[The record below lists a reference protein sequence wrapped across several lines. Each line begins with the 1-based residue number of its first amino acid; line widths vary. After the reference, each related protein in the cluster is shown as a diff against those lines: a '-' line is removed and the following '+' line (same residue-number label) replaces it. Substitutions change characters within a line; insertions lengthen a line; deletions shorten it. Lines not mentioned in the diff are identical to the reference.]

1 LIVDDESRISMSI
14 LSQPAEISLRVED
27 RVALAN
33 IKEGLR
39 ANEAS
44 ITEVAL
50 TAKNVEVAMS
60 SMVGT
65 VGELTQNVMKNLTV
79 TENNKDI
86 LVRMEQMVTTQF
98 EIWNRM
104 FSGRLE
110 HLLKQPVSPNVNQP
124 P

>member
-1 LIVDDESRISMSI
+1 MSI

-50 TAKNVEVAMS
+50 TPKNVEVAM
-60 SMVGT
+60 
-65 VGELTQNVMKNLTV
+65 
-79 TENNKDI
+79 
-86 LVRMEQMVTTQF
+86 
-98 EIWNRM
+98 
-104 FSGRLE
+104 
-110 HLLKQPVSPNVNQP
+110 
-124 P
+124 

>member
-1 LIVDDESRISMSI
+1 MSI

-60 SMVGT
+60 SMIGT